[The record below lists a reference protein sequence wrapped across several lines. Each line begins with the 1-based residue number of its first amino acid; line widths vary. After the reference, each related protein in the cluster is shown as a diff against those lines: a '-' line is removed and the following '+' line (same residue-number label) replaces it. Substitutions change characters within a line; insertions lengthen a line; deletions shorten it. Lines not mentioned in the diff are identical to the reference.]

1 MCNNVKKNV
10 IVLNKKEKKMNNP
23 NIQLEDVLN
32 MSVEELKK
40 LSNEQVEELRRQYRV
55 LTVQQTLGTLS
66 EEQLTFLG
74 FDPNNISDISE
85 YSVNMNMIN
94 SPQVIKCSR
103 YSKQSPNGV
112 MLYNKK
118 SGNTLNETKSTTSK
132 NGRTQNKYWFAN
144 ELIQSSNGL
153 YSMQIQS
160 DGDVVIFDNNMTEI
174 WNLKE
179 TFPTFFPLES
189 FETRDIESSGKLY
202 IVEMNTDD
210 IPFANTSLN
219 PYIKIR
225 AETTIKKYNP
235 YGVRVNESGDL
246 LFEAILTEEYADQ
259 TKDTYIIPYFII
271 RNSKK
276 LKGPYEFLLNDNR
289 VFEVRNETKES
300 LYLTNTESYGIL
312 RQIPEDLYESLDI
325 DVNELTTVNCK
336 QGTVM
341 KSEINSLR
349 FNVNDFQNEDIIYDP
364 VTKEYFRMYNYK
376 LGLMTENILKTWY
389 YPKVKTKAIHENYYS
404 QTVPYEFV
412 IGNYQTMTPNFTV
425 SVIIEKKEGTV
436 FLLSESFVISMKSNK
451 IYFNDVEVSEVS
463 ESTTIFHFVWIQ
475 TGTMQTIFINGVNSN
490 VIESMESLDVNF
502 KIIQTFTKT
511 SSLRMYPSSLSN
523 EEVMSLYKNDIYS
536 PGMKIKVKET
546 YLFKKGKAYTPNSID
561 IVTKDSLVFF
571 ENDDSILFKY
581 NPDESRFVRYKYN
594 EFTDRDSS
602 KIPIAVPYEI
612 SVFSSGDL
620 LYDPVYLK
628 YYRFYNNSIGEI
640 PTSDVLMSWYDVE
653 LNSPLLFY
661 KPNKLQKEMLIP
673 EIQLG
678 SEGISIS
685 FFLKTKMKNQKL
697 FDFGED
703 LRSEIIGD
711 VFYVND
717 FKIYKRITNNETNH
731 IVIEILKSGRVD
743 IYVNANLVSQEN
755 GKLYPTNIK
764 RKYKII
770 HAGLIDF
777 RIYTSVLPNVEI
789 EKLYTETIFSP
800 VYNRM
805 YVVDTRKL
813 PKGNTYE
820 FLEKDAVSSSIKILS
835 IDDSSS
841 ACEQHCKALDC
852 KKYEIAEEGRCN
864 LYETSEIIK
873 PKKLRYIYI
882 ENDKSKTYDL
892 QTKLETSTK
901 ISNATPMPY
910 NKFTPTTTT
919 TSESESASLQ
929 NSKPQ
934 EIYVAKPQGC
944 PIQFWRIVVISVVV
958 ALIFYLI
965 KKMFQS

>member
-1 MCNNVKKNV
+1 
-10 IVLNKKEKKMNNP
+10 MNNP

-55 LTVQQTLGTLS
+55 LTMQQTLGTLS
-66 EEQLTFLG
+66 QEQLSFLG
-74 FDPNNISDISE
+74 FDVNNLSDVSE

-118 SGNTLNETKSTTSK
+118 SGNTLGETIGVTSK
-132 NGRTQNKYWFAN
+132 NGRTQNIYFYAN

-179 TFPTFFPLES
+179 TFATFFPIQAFEIRDVES
-189 FETRDIESSGKLY
+189 AKNLY
-202 IVEMNTDD
+202 VVEVGTDD
-210 IPFANTSLN
+210 NPTANTSLN
-219 PYIKIR
+219 PYIKNR
-225 AETTIKKYNP
+225 SESTLKKYNA

-246 LFEAILTEEYADQ
+246 LFEALLTEEYADQ

-289 VFEVRNETKES
+289 VFEIRNEAKES
-300 LYLTNTESYGIL
+300 LYMTNTESYGML

-336 QGTVM
+336 QGTVL

-349 FNVNDFQNEDIIYDP
+349 FDVNDFQNEDIIYDP

-389 YPKVKTKAIHENYYS
+389 YPKIKTKAIHEDYYS
-404 QTVPYEFV
+404 QTTPYEFV
-412 IGNYQTMTPNFTV
+412 IGNYKTTSSDFTV
-425 SVIIEKKEGTV
+425 SIVMEKKEGV
-436 FLLSESFVISMKSNK
+436 MFSLSESFVVSMKSNK
-451 IYFNDVEVSEVS
+451 VYFNDVEVSEVPL
-463 ESTTIFHFVWIQ
+463 ETTSLHFVWIQ
-475 TGTMQTIFINGVNSN
+475 NGFTNTIIINGIDVYQAELTSP
-490 VIESMESLDVNF
+490 LDVNF
-502 KIIQTFTKT
+502 KFIETFTKT

-523 EEVMSLYKNDIYS
+523 EEVMSLYKNDVYS

-546 YLFKKGKAYTPNSID
+546 YLFKKGKAYTQNSID
-561 IVTKDSLVFF
+561 VVTKDSIVYF
-571 ENDDSILFKY
+571 ENDDSILYKY
-581 NPDESRFVRYKYN
+581 NPNESRFVRYKYN
-594 EFTDRDSS
+594 EFTDRNSS
-602 KIPIAVPYEI
+602 QIRIAVPYET

-620 LYDPVYLK
+620 IYDPVFLK
-628 YYRFYNNSIGEI
+628 YYRFYNNSIGEL
-640 PTSDVLMSWYDVE
+640 PTQDILLSWYNVE
-653 LNSPLLFY
+653 IDSPLLFY

-673 EIQLG
+673 EIQFG
-678 SEGISIS
+678 SEGVTIS

-703 LRSEIIGD
+703 VRSEIIDD

-717 FKIYKRITNNETNH
+717 SKIEKRITNNETNH

-743 IYVNANLVSQEN
+743 VYVNANLVSQVN
-755 GKLYPTNIK
+755 GKPYPTNMK
-764 RKYKII
+764 RKSKIVNT
-770 HAGLIDF
+770 GVIDF
-777 RIYTSVLPNVEI
+777 RIYTSVLPLIDI
-789 EKLYTETIFSP
+789 ERLYMETIYSP

-813 PKGNTYE
+813 PKGSSYE
-820 FLEKDAVSSSIKILS
+820 YLEKDAKPSSLKILS
-835 IDDSSS
+835 VDDSTTT
-841 ACEQHCKALDC
+841 CEQHCRSLDC
-852 KKYEIAEEGRCN
+852 KKYEIVEEGRCN
-864 LYETSEIIK
+864 LYETTEIRK
-873 PKKLRYIYI
+873 PRKLRYIYI
-882 ENDKSKTYDL
+882 ENDKSKIYDL
-892 QTKLETSTK
+892 QTKLETTSSVS
-901 ISNATPMPY
+901 SNLLTPMPY
-910 NKFTPTTTT
+910 NKFTPSTST
-919 TSESESASLQ
+919 TSTTSLQ

-934 EIYVAKPQGC
+934 VVYEAKPQSC
-944 PIQFWRIVVISVVV
+944 PIQFWRILVISIIV
-958 ALIFYLI
+958 ALVFYLI
-965 KKMFQS
+965 KKMFKS